1 MPCPPWADL
10 ATVLMSFLQ
19 EDQDDMSNVLKVE
32 WTIIPQI
39 PPQPWLDCNG
49 CSAPRPFEC
58 SGKARLNA
66 NGKKLDAWLIYGCSV
81 CSKTWNR
88 PIFERRNIGDV
99 DAKTLEALQGN
110 DPTWISVQAFDLVAL
125 RRKTQRI
132 DEFDDVEV
140 RKVVLSVTP
149 VWSSVEINMVVPMLA
164 SIRVDKLIASEFG
177 LSRNRVRSLWAASAL
192 RSNIDRGNILRRRVR
207 HGSRLV
213 LDVADPSDQPS
224 IEMAACGR

>member
-1 MPCPPWADL
+1 
-10 ATVLMSFLQ
+10 MSFLQ
-19 EDQDDMSNVLKVE
+19 EDQDEMSNVLKVE

-49 CSAPRPFEC
+49 CSSPRPFEC

-66 NGKKLDAWLIYGCSV
+66 NGKKLDAWLIYGCPA

-88 PIFERRNIGDV
+88 PIFERRNIGDI
-99 DAKTLEALQGN
+99 DAKTLQALQGN
-110 DPTWISVQAFDLVAL
+110 DPTWISAQAFDLVAL
-125 RRKTQRI
+125 RKKTQHI

-140 RKVVLSVTP
+140 RKVVLGVTP

-192 RSNIDRGNILRRRVR
+192 RSNTDRGNVLRRRVR